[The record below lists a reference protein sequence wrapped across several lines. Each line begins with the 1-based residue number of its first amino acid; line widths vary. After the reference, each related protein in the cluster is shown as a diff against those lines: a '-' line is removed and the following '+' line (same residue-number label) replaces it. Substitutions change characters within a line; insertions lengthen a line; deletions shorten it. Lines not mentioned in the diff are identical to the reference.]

1 VPLALA
7 GSIALALTATPAL
20 AADNRSAERMPG
32 ARTSSLERLGGSL
45 SGLRA
50 DKAVP
55 HTYTVTLGD
64 TVSSIAARFG
74 LRTTDV
80 LALNH
85 LGWNSIIQPGQVL
98 RLTAA
103 PAASRAP
110 AAPRAASVVYTIK
123 PGDSVS
129 SIAHHHGVSVK
140 ALLAANR
147 LSWSSVIYVGHKLVI
162 PGKAG
167 SSSSTSRQVHATGG
181 KYTVK
186 PGDTVS
192 AIAHRFGVP
201 VQSMLEANRLGWASI
216 IYPGEKLRIPE
227 IVTIAGFD
235 HEQLANAK
243 LIVRIGRQ
251 LGVPDRGIAI
261 ALGTA
266 MQESGLY
273 NLSWGDRDSLGL
285 FQQRPS
291 AGWGTPAQ
299 ISDPDRA
306 TRAFYGGPKDPNGS
320 DTRGLLDIPGWQHMT
335 FTQAAQAVQISAF
348 PDAYAQWEKYAVAWL
363 AALT

>member
-129 SIAHHHGVSVK
+129 SIAHRHGVSVQ

-243 LIVRIGRQ
+243 LIVRIGRE
-251 LGVPDRGIAI
+251 LGVPDRGIAV

-266 MQESGLY
+266 MQESGLH

>member
-7 GSIALALTATPAL
+7 GSIALVLTATPAL
-20 AADNRSAERMPG
+20 AAENRSAERMPG
-32 ARTSSLERLGGSL
+32 ARADSLERLAASAG
-45 SGLRA
+45 GLRA
-50 DKAVP
+50 DRTVP
-55 HTYTVTLGD
+55 RTYTVRLGD
-64 TVSSIAARFG
+64 TVSRIAARFG

-85 LGWNSIIQPGQVL
+85 LGWNSVIQPGQVL

-103 PAASRAP
+103 PAASSPP
-110 AAPRAASVVYTIK
+110 ARPRAASVVYTIK
-123 PGDSVS
+123 PGDTVS
-129 SIAHHHGVSVK
+129 FIARRYGVSVQ
-140 ALLAANR
+140 AVLAANR
-147 LSWSSVIYVGHKLVI
+147 LSRSSVIYVGHTLVI
-162 PGKAG
+162 PVKAG
-167 SSSSTSRQVHATGG
+167 SSRSASREVHATGG
-181 KYTVK
+181 TYTVK
-186 PGDTVS
+186 PGETVS
-192 AIAHRFGVP
+192 AIARRFGVP
-201 VQSMLEANRLGWASI
+201 VPSVLEANRLGWASI

-227 IVTIAGFD
+227 VVTIAGFD
-235 HEQLANAK
+235 GEQLANAK
-243 LIVRIGRQ
+243 RIVRIGRE

-266 MQESGLY
+266 MQESGLH

-291 AGWGTPAQ
+291 AGWGTAAQ

-306 TRAFYGGPKDPNGS
+306 TRSFYGGPKDPNGS